1 MLLLERPMDP
11 VPSGSTSET
20 ESSHREDRLDSWKE
34 IAAYL
39 NRSVRTLHR
48 WEKDEGLPVH
58 RHQHKELGSVF
69 AYKGELDAWVTA
81 RSPDPDLQAQNEQP
95 ASAPRSLVSV
105 ALTVAAAVLVIGVI
119 SYLVAS
125 RFRSDRGQGNT
136 PVSGLELISTFAG
149 SHRWPSPSP
158 DGRMVAFV
166 SDAASTPQ
174 VWVKNLDG
182 GDPIQIT
189 FGDLPALRPR
199 WSARGDRIIYSVR
212 GGGIWSVAPL
222 GGEPGRIVENGWN
235 ADLSPDGQRLVFE
248 RDGQILTAKGDGSE
262 VIPLAGGQMKS
273 TPYYGDA
280 WPTFSPDGTS
290 IAVFLGEE
298 GRYGDYWVMPSAGGA
313 PRRLTTDFQEG
324 GAPAWTPDGKFLV
337 FPSARAGSVNL
348 WRVSVAGGVPDALT
362 TGPGDDLDPV
372 VSPDGRTLLFANVKR
387 TWAVVVH
394 DVKSDVRKT
403 LVEKRTPIVFP
414 SYSPNGH
421 RIALAGKNSRGDT
434 HLFVMNADGSN
445 LTPVTDG
452 AGEINIRPRWDSD
465 GDTLYFYQVRPRA
478 TFRSISVS
486 GSASRE
492 IAPWSL
498 RRQPAAEVDRR
509 GRTAVYSAVDQGY
522 LQHSRA
528 RDLET
533 GQETTLPFALYEHRF
548 SRDGQW
554 IAGESRDG
562 ELVLCAV
569 STGRCRP
576 LTPKDDAGL
585 TGLAWSADGTR
596 LFFLR
601 PTSARVF
608 GELTSVSI
616 EGGDA
621 KTHGPIGPF
630 QQRFQMSMDVSPRDE
645 IVFAPCREGP
655 HELWMAKLR

>member
-1 MLLLERPMDP
+1 MDP
-11 VPSGSTSET
+11 MLSGSPLGNEPSR
-20 ESSHREDRLDSWKE
+20 REDRLDSWKE

-39 NRSVRTLHR
+39 SRSVRTLHR
-48 WEKDEGLPVH
+48 WEKEEGLPVH

-69 AYKGELDAWVTA
+69 AYKSELDAWVSA
-81 RSPDPDLQAQNEQP
+81 RSPDPDFKAQTEQT
-95 ASAPRSLVSV
+95 ASAPRSFFTV
-105 ALTVAAAVLVIGVI
+105 AFTLAAAVFVIGVI

-125 RFRSDRGQGNT
+125 RFRSDRGQGNA
-136 PVSGLELISTFAG
+136 PVAGLELISTFAG
-149 SHRWPSPSP
+149 SHRWPSLSP
-158 DGRMVAFV
+158 DGRLVAFV
-166 SDAASTPQ
+166 SDATGTPQ
-174 VWVKNLDG
+174 VWVKNLG
-182 GDPIQIT
+182 GGVPIQIT

-222 GGEPGRIVENGWN
+222 GGEPRRIVENGWN
-235 ADLSPDGQRLVFE
+235 ADLSPDGQRLAFE
-248 RDGQILTAKGDGSE
+248 RQGQILTANADGSE
-262 VIPLAGGQMKS
+262 VIPLPGLQTKL
-273 TPYYGDA
+273 TPYFGDA

-298 GRYGDYWVMPSAGGA
+298 GRYGDYWVMPSAGGT

-324 GAPAWTPDGKFLV
+324 GAPTWTPDGKFLV
-337 FPSARAGSVNL
+337 FPSARAGSINL
-348 WRVSVAGGVPDALT
+348 WRVSVAGGVPEALT

-372 VSPDGRTLLFANVKR
+372 VAPDGRTVLFANVKR

-394 DVKSDVRKT
+394 DVKSGSRRT
-403 LVEKRTPIVFP
+403 LVEKRTPLVLP
-414 SYSPNGH
+414 AYSPDGR

-445 LTPVTDG
+445 LAPVTDG
-452 AGEINIRPRWDSD
+452 AGELNIMPRWGNDSE
-465 GDTLYFYQVRPRA
+465 TLYFYQVRPKQ
-478 TFRSISVS
+478 TFRKISVS
-486 GSASRE
+486 GGVSRE

-498 RRQPAAEVDRR
+498 RREYEAEVDPR
-509 GRTAVYSAVDQGY
+509 GRTAFYSVVDQGN

-554 IAGESRDG
+554 IAGGSRDG

-569 STGRCRP
+569 STHRCRP
-576 LTPKDDAGL
+576 LTQKDDHGL
-585 TGLAWSADGTR
+585 TGVAWSADSTH

-601 PTSARVF
+601 PTSERVF
-608 GELTSVSI
+608 GELTSISI

-630 QQRFQMSMDVSPRDE
+630 QQRFQMWMDVSPRDE
-645 IVFAPCREGP
+645 IVFAPCHEGP

>member
-1 MLLLERPMDP
+1 
-11 VPSGSTSET
+11 
-20 ESSHREDRLDSWKE
+20 
-34 IAAYL
+34 
-39 NRSVRTLHR
+39 
-48 WEKDEGLPVH
+48 
-58 RHQHKELGSVF
+58 
-69 AYKGELDAWVTA
+69 
-81 RSPDPDLQAQNEQP
+81 
-95 ASAPRSLVSV
+95 
-105 ALTVAAAVLVIGVI
+105 
-119 SYLVAS
+119 
-125 RFRSDRGQGNT
+125 
-136 PVSGLELISTFAG
+136 
-149 SHRWPSPSP
+149 
-158 DGRMVAFV
+158 
-166 SDAASTPQ
+166 
-174 VWVKNLDG
+174 
-182 GDPIQIT
+182 
-189 FGDLPALRPR
+189 
-199 WSARGDRIIYSVR
+199 
-212 GGGIWSVAPL
+212 VAPL
-222 GGEPGRIVENGWN
+222 GGESRRIVENGWN

-248 RDGQILTAKGDGSE
+248 RDGQILTANADGSE
-262 VIPLAGGQMKS
+262 VIPLSGLQTKI
-273 TPYYGDA
+273 TPYFGDA

-298 GRYGDYWVMPSAGGA
+298 GRYGDYWAMPSAGGA

-324 GAPAWTPDGKFLV
+324 GAPTWTPDGKFLV
-337 FPSARAGSVNL
+337 FPSARAGSMNL
-348 WRVSVAGGVPDALT
+348 WRVSVAGGVPEALT

-372 VSPDGRTLLFANVKR
+372 VSPDGRTVLFANVKR
-387 TWAVVVH
+387 TFAVVVH
-394 DVKSDVRKT
+394 DVKSGSRRT

-616 EGGDA
+616 EGGEA

-630 QQRFQMSMDVSPRDE
+630 QQRFQMAMDVSPRDE

-655 HELWMAKLR
+655 HELWLAKLR

>member
-1 MLLLERPMDP
+1 M
-11 VPSGSTSET
+11 
-20 ESSHREDRLDSWKE
+20 
-34 IAAYL
+34 
-39 NRSVRTLHR
+39 
-48 WEKDEGLPVH
+48 
-58 RHQHKELGSVF
+58 
-69 AYKGELDAWVTA
+69 
-81 RSPDPDLQAQNEQP
+81 
-95 ASAPRSLVSV
+95 
-105 ALTVAAAVLVIGVI
+105 IGAI

-125 RFRSDRGQGNT
+125 RFRPDRAQGNT
-136 PVSGLELISTFAG
+136 PVAGLELISTFAG
-149 SHRWPSPSP
+149 SHRWPSLSP
-158 DGRMVAFV
+158 DGRMVAFI
-166 SDAASTPQ
+166 SDAAGTPQ
-174 VWVKNLDG
+174 VWVKNLG
-182 GDPIQIT
+182 GGVPIQIT
-189 FGDLPALRPR
+189 FGDLPAVRPR
-199 WSARGDRIIYSVR
+199 WSAHGDRIIYSVR

-222 GGEPGRIVENGWN
+222 GGEPRRIVENGWN
-235 ADLSPDGQRLVFE
+235 AELSPDGQRLVFE
-248 RDGQILTAKGDGSE
+248 RSGQILIAKADGSE
-262 VIPLAGGQMKS
+262 VVPLTGLPMRFM
-273 TPYYGDA
+273 PYFGDA
-280 WPTFSPDGTS
+280 WPTFSPDGKS

-324 GAPAWTPDGKFLV
+324 GAPTWTPDGRFLV

-348 WRVSVAGGVPDALT
+348 WRVSVAGGVPEALT

-372 VSPDGRTLLFANVKR
+372 VSPDGRTVLFANVKR

-394 DVKSDVRKT
+394 DVKSGSRRT
-403 LVEKRTPIVFP
+403 LVEKRTPLVLP
-414 SYSPNGH
+414 AYSPDGR

-452 AGEINIRPRWDSD
+452 AGELNIMPRWGNDSE
-465 GDTLYFYQVRPRA
+465 TLYFYQVRPKQ
-478 TFRSISVS
+478 TFRKISVS
-486 GSASRE
+486 GGASRE

-498 RRQPAAEVDRR
+498 RREYEAEVDPR
-509 GRTAVYSAVDQGY
+509 GRTAVYSVVDQGN

-554 IAGESRDG
+554 IAGGSRDG

-576 LTPKDDAGL
+576 LTQKNDYGM
-585 TGLAWSADGTR
+585 TGLAWSADSTH

-601 PTSARVF
+601 PTSERVF
-608 GELTSVSI
+608 GELTSISVQ
-616 EGGDA
+616 GGEA

-630 QQRFQMSMDVSPRDE
+630 QQRFQMWMDVSPRDE